1 MTDHEYK
8 TIFLHF
14 VKTGGS
20 SIERCFNSGD
30 GYRETT
36 YKKEGHPN
44 RIIKEEHHTSSKKY
58 ISLNGKE
65 IWDEYFKFSFVR
77 NPWDW
82 FVSHF
87 LWDIEVYNQNK
98 KKGLPQKYRR
108 RFIVEECDADF
119 EKYVRK
125 GSERPNWFKFPSMK
139 EFCDGVDYIGRFE
152 NLQLNFDEI
161 CDKIS
166 KPRMN
171 LPRLKA
177 SSGRLHYS
185 HYYNE
190 ETSEM
195 IYNVMKE
202 DVEHFKYKFEKE

>member
-77 NPWDW
+77 NPWQYCECLLKCR
-82 FVSHF
+82 V
-87 LWDIEVYNQNK
+87 NGA
-98 KKGLPQKYRR
+98 GLYCRVLRQ
-108 RFIVEECDADF
+108 
-119 EKYVRK
+119 
-125 GSERPNWFKFPSMK
+125 
-139 EFCDGVDYIGRFE
+139 
-152 NLQLNFDEI
+152 
-161 CDKIS
+161 
-166 KPRMN
+166 
-171 LPRLKA
+171 
-177 SSGRLHYS
+177 
-185 HYYNE
+185 
-190 ETSEM
+190 
-195 IYNVMKE
+195 
-202 DVEHFKYKFEKE
+202 